1 MFLWLRRLRLVQR
14 RTVWCPTWFTI
25 FFIVGLPLAF
35 VTWWWGCGESFLS
48 PTRRLPAEILVVEG
62 WIGPEGVCA
71 AAKEFEQRGYHYIIA
86 TGGLTTN
93 HGWEQG
99 GSSYAEMAERELIRS
114 GVSKD
119 KIIVAPARDA
129 ESRRTYESAVAVW
142 QALQARGIQ
151 ANGLNVFTFGPHAR
165 RSRLVFA
172 KVCQPATQVG
182 VVGWAPSR
190 CKRVEWWRSSERSK
204 ELLTETAGYAYEILL
219 NSGRGS
225 NSPGSSMRQ
234 GPGDS

>member
-1 MFLWLRRLRLVQR
+1 MFLWLRRFRLVQR
-14 RTVWCPTWFTI
+14 RTVWCPTWFAV
-25 FFIVGLPLAF
+25 FFTVGLLL
-35 VTWWWGCGESFLS
+35 VVVSWWWRCGETFLS
-48 PTRRLPAEILVVEG
+48 STQRSPAEILVVEG
-62 WIGPEGVCA
+62 WIGPEGVRA
-71 AAKEFEQRGYHYIIA
+71 AAEEFEQRGYRYIIA

-93 HGWEQG
+93 EGWEQA
-99 GSSYAEMAERELIRS
+99 GSNYAEMAGRELIRS

-129 ESRRTYESAVAVW
+129 KSRRTYESAVAVW

-151 ANGLNVFTFGPHAR
+151 ANALNVFTFGPHAR

-182 VVGWAPSR
+182 VVDWAPSR
-190 CKRVEWWRSSERSK
+190 CEGAEWWRSSERAK

-225 NSPGSSMRQ
+225 DSPRSSMLQ